1 LLSPEALFS
10 NQNASETIWLTV
22 LPRPLTALMWW
33 AREGEVGDEW
43 RERKKKPL
51 SEKTVFREGEREK
64 EGWGKEREE
73 RHVRRG
79 ARTGKKEK
87 GRGR

>member
-1 LLSPEALFS
+1 MERAEEEATL
-10 NQNASETIWLTV
+10 
-22 LPRPLTALMWW
+22 
-33 AREGEVGDEW
+33 
-43 RERKKKPL
+43 RK
-51 SEKTVFREGEREK
+51 VFREGEREK